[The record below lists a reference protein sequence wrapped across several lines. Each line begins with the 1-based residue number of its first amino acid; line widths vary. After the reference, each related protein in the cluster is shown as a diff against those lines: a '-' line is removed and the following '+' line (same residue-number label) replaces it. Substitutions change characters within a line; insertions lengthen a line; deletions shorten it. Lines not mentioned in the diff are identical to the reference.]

1 MTMQAKNQPQLL
13 LAQYPNYS
21 LPSQRDVD
29 DDTLLV
35 AVVDADDTLA
45 AQHPNYYSSSQR
57 DADDEQTTINPSNYS
72 PKHCWFP
79 A

>member
-21 LPSQRDVD
+21 LPSQRDAD

-45 AQHPNYYSSSQR
+45 AQHPNYYSPSH
-57 DADDEQTTINPSNYS
+57 ADDEQTTINPSYDS